1 MKITDEEHGPHSIL
15 HVVGTLSVGDSARAL
30 QEHFDRVANERTGAV
45 LLELSGME
53 HLDSTAVGVLVGGLK
68 RFEAQGRR
76 FFLVSP
82 RERVA
87 SVFRITH
94 LDSIFRVFPT
104 LQEAIEAAESTEN
117 DEQTSER

>member
-1 MKITDEEHGPHSIL
+1 MKITDEEHGPHTIL
-15 HVVGTLSVGDSARAL
+15 HVAGTLSVGDSARAL
-30 QEHFDRVANERTGAV
+30 VEHFDRVANERTGAV
-45 LLELSGME
+45 LLELSGLE

-68 RFEAQGRR
+68 RFDAQDRR
-76 FFLVSP
+76 FYLVSP

-104 LQEAIEAAESTEN
+104 LEEALEAAESTEI
-117 DEQTSER
+117 DEETSER

>member
-1 MKITDEEHGPHSIL
+1 MKITDEENGPHSIL
-15 HVVGTLSVGDSARAL
+15 HVAGTLSVGDSARAL

-45 LLELSGME
+45 LLELSGLE

-68 RFEAQGRR
+68 RFDAQGRR

-94 LDSIFRVFPT
+94 LDSIFRVFPDVQAA
-104 LQEAIEAAESTEN
+104 LDAAEAGEN
-117 DEQTSER
+117 EETSER

>member
-1 MKITDEEHGPHSIL
+1 MKITDEENGPHSIL
-15 HVVGTLSVGDSARAL
+15 HITGTLSVGDSARAL

-45 LLELSGME
+45 LLDLSGME

-76 FFLVSP
+76 FFLVNP

-104 LQEAIEAAESTEN
+104 VQGALDAAEISE
-117 DEQTSER
+117 DEETSER

>member
-1 MKITDEEHGPHSIL
+1 MKIQEEQRGAHTIVAIS
-15 HVVGTLSVGDSARAL
+15 GTLALGENTRAL
-30 QEHFDRVANERTGAV
+30 QDRFEMIETERAGAV
-45 LLELSGME
+45 ILELSGLE

-76 FFLVSP
+76 FYLVNP

-94 LDSIFRVFPT
+94 LDSIFRMFPT
-104 LQEAIEAAESTEN
+104 VEAAIEAAKQAGEEST
-117 DEQTSER
+117 SGH

>member
-1 MKITDEEHGPHSIL
+1 MKITDEENGPHSIL
-15 HVVGTLSVGDSARAL
+15 HIAGTLSVGDSARAL

-45 LLELSGME
+45 LLDLSGME

-68 RFEAQGRR
+68 RFEGQGRR
-76 FFLVSP
+76 FFLVNP

-94 LDSIFRVFPT
+94 LDSIFQVFPNVQAA
-104 LQEAIEAAESTEN
+104 LDAAEATETE
-117 DEQTSER
+117 DTSER

>member
-1 MKITDEEHGPHSIL
+1 MKITDEEHGPHTIL
-15 HVVGTLSVGDSARAL
+15 HVAGTLSVGDSARAL

-45 LLELSGME
+45 LLDLSGME

-68 RFEAQGRR
+68 RFEGQGRK
-76 FFLVSP
+76 FFLVNM

-94 LDSIFRVFPT
+94 LDSIFRVFPN
-104 LQEAIEAAESTEN
+104 IESALDAAEASEN
-117 DEQTSER
+117 EETSER

>member
-15 HVVGTLSVGDSARAL
+15 HVAGTLSVGDSARAL

-45 LLELSGME
+45 LLDLSGME

-68 RFEAQGRR
+68 RFEGQGRR

-104 LQEAIEAAESTEN
+104 LDAALEAAEASE
-117 DEQTSER
+117 DEETSER